1 VVSFACPSWTTRA
14 RCDVPLFVM
23 LICYDDGNGVS
34 CCALV
39 RVMVGRMNLDYLT
52 NRCFVVA
59 CCFDAEVECE
69 SSVSV
74 IRDDDDDDEERW

>member
-1 VVSFACPSWTTRA
+1 
-14 RCDVPLFVM
+14 
-23 LICYDDGNGVS
+23 
-34 CCALV
+34 
-39 RVMVGRMNLDYLT
+39 MNLDYLT

-74 IRDDDDDDEERW
+74 IRDDDDDDDEERW